1 MQASFPAR
9 LSPSLLPYPRL
20 LNTIIKLTA
29 MHSHAALLANSINS
43 SINDPFQTTKLHIL
57 RQKYE
62 YMTHYLSETE
72 ARVQELKANNS
83 SLRHRAETLEALS
96 STTNLPDEDSSRA
109 HREEQRIRTKKIEEL
124 KRLIGEYRYLCQEA
138 GRTAEGGRGRG
149 ERENSFLGQ
158 LEGSEN
164 ENLHNTSVRNRSYQ
178 KVKTSVYCQKCESD
192 FRPNEYYSHLREC
205 EEVRTRQGYRT
216 VRH

>member
-1 MQASFPAR
+1 
-9 LSPSLLPYPRL
+9 
-20 LNTIIKLTA
+20 
-29 MHSHAALLANSINS
+29 MHSHSVLLGNSLNAS
-43 SINDPFQTTKLHIL
+43 GNDPFQTTKLHIL

-72 ARVQELKANNS
+72 ARVQELKTNNA
-83 SLRHRAETLEALS
+83 SLRHRAETLEAQSNS
-96 STTNLPDEDSSRA
+96 SNLPEEDSTRT

-124 KRLIGEYRYLCQEA
+124 KRLIAEYRYLCQEA
-138 GRTAEGGRGRG
+138 GRTSEGGRGRG

-164 ENLHNTSVRNRSYQ
+164 ENVHNTSARNRSYQ
-178 KVKTSVYCQKCESD
+178 KVKTSVYCQKCECD
-192 FRPNEYYSHLREC
+192 FRPNEYYSHLRDC
-205 EEVRTRQGYRT
+205 EEARTRQGYRT